1 MKHNTYI
8 SKIRSKFNCNS
19 LKLGLVRAYNVPLL
33 PLRISGIYNHI
44 YTRILRVIGGL
55 CALLVLTKSYNIF
68 IFPFDW
74 VVLVIALLQLLQI
87 VIISTIKI
95 VYGVWLLKYNSKELE
110 VRNSPINYYASLIAK
125 FAYCWKIGCTVAGG
139 SVGIIAGGSAI
150 DQVLEAGG
158 YPKVFLPFMG
168 KSIRIFDG
176 NKVVE
181 DPEKV
186 YNDFKTSLKQLE
198 NANDRQKFIEK
209 TLNKLDSE
217 DLEKYNMS
225 KSESSDIKKAILDLA
240 KKNDA
245 EKKSIAANIIKE
257 IEKLGRGK

>member
-1 MKHNTYI
+1 MKH
-8 SKIRSKFNCNS
+8 KFFKFFRSMLDFNS
-19 LKLGLVRAYNVPLL
+19 IKLGLLKAYSVPML
-33 PLRISGIYNHI
+33 PLKLKNIYNHI

-55 CALLVLTKSYNIF
+55 CALLVLTKSHNMLIY
-68 IFPFDW
+68 PMDW

-87 VIISTIKI
+87 ILISTIKT
-95 VYGVWLLKYNSKELE
+95 VYGVKLLKNNSKELE
-110 VRNSPINYYASLIAK
+110 VRNSPINNYASLIAK

-139 SVGIIAGGSAI
+139 SVGIVAGGSAI

-176 NKVVE
+176 NKVIN
-181 DPEKV
+181 DPEKF

-209 TLNKLDSE
+209 ALNKLDSE
-217 DLEKYNMS
+217 DLEKYGMT
-225 KSESSDIKKAILDLA
+225 KSESSDVKKAISDLA
-240 KKNDA
+240 KENEA

-257 IEKLGRGK
+257 IEKLGKGK